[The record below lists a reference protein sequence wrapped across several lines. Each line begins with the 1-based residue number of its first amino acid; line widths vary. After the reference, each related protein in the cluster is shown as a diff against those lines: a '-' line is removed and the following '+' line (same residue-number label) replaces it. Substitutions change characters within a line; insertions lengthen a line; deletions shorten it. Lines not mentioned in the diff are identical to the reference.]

1 MGALCHP
8 FFSRVPLPNHA
19 CCGMLVSPDRR
30 AAPPCHNK
38 DEVSAMSTCTQLIHT
53 LKNGGYDPALAALYA
68 LDGSAQKLDG
78 ARGRCVRIAEAFAA
92 RYGAQAQGATLF
104 SGPGRTEIGGNH
116 TDHQHG
122 RVLCGS
128 VDLDM
133 LACAAPNG
141 LDVVRIQS
149 DGYPPLKISLN
160 DLAPKKEEENTSA
173 ALVRGV
179 AAKIKELG
187 FELSGFDAC
196 ANSTV
201 LSGSGLSSSAAYETL
216 VGNIFNH
223 FCCGDKLDP
232 VTIAKIGQY
241 AENVYFGKPC
251 GLMDQMGSSVGGA
264 VAIDFKDPVN
274 PVVERVD
281 YDFSKSGHALCIVDT
296 GSSHGDL
303 TDDYAAVTREMG
315 AVAAHFGKAVLREV
329 PLEDFQAALPALRS
343 ECGDRAVLRAMH
355 FYSDDRRAAQ
365 EADALKTGN
374 FEAFLNLV
382 NASGL
387 SSSLC
392 LQNTWSIHDP
402 SQQAIP
408 LALTAAE
415 YLLDGMGAC
424 RVHGGGFAG
433 TIQAWVPED
442 YLTVF
447 KNGMEALFGAGKC
460 HVLHIRPQGGCVVAA
475 SSAFPVSG

>member
-1 MGALCHP
+1 
-8 FFSRVPLPNHA
+8 
-19 CCGMLVSPDRR
+19 
-30 AAPPCHNK
+30 
-38 DEVSAMSTCTQLIHT
+38 MSDCTQLLT
-53 LKNGGYDPALAALYA
+53 ALKNGAHDQALVALYA
-68 LDGSAQKLDG
+68 LDGGAQRLG
-78 ARGRCVRIAEAFAA
+78 EARDRAVRTVEVFAE
-92 RYGAQAQGATLF
+92 RYGAQAQGPALF

-122 RVLCGS
+122 HVLCGS

-141 LDVVRIQS
+141 TRLARIRS
-149 DGYPPLKISLN
+149 EGYPELEV
-160 DLAPKKEEENTSA
+160 DLDDLTPKKEEENTSA

-179 AAKIKELG
+179 AAKIREMG
-187 FELSGFDAC
+187 YALSGFDAC

-251 GLMDQMGSSVGGA
+251 GLMDQMGSSVGA
-264 VAIDFKDPVN
+264 CVAIDFNDPSD

-281 YDFSKSGHALCIVDT
+281 YDFTKSGHTLCIVDT
-296 GSSHGDL
+296 CFSHGDL

-315 AVAAHFGKAVLREV
+315 AVAAYFGKKVLRDV
-329 PLEDFQAALPALRS
+329 PEQHFRAAVSALRR
-343 ECGDRAVLRAMH
+343 ECGDRAVLRSLH
-355 FYSDDRRAAQ
+355 FYDDDRRAAQ
-365 EADALKTGN
+365 EAQALKAGD
-374 FEAFLNLV
+374 FSRFLKLV
-382 NASGL
+382 NASGK
-387 SSSLC
+387 SSSLL
-392 LQNTWSIHDP
+392 LQNTWSISDP
-402 SQQAIP
+402 RQQAIP
-408 LALTAAE
+408 LCLAVAE
-415 YLLDGMGAC
+415 ELLDGTGAV

-442 YLTVF
+442 RLSLF
-447 KNGMEALFGAGKC
+447 QSGMEALLGQGKC
-460 HVLHIRPQGGCVVAA
+460 HVLHIRPQGGTVVAE
-475 SSAFPVSG
+475 

>member
-1 MGALCHP
+1 MRSC
-8 FFSRVPLPNHA
+8 
-19 CCGMLVSPDRR
+19 
-30 AAPPCHNK
+30 
-38 DEVSAMSTCTQLIHT
+38 HT
-53 LKNGGYDPALAALYA
+53 LLSSLRAGDHDKALAALYA
-68 LDGSAQKLDG
+68 LDGAQNSLDR
-78 ARGRCVRIAEAFAA
+78 ARDRACRMVQSLMDTFSPAENAA
-92 RYGAQAQGATLF
+92 LF

-128 VDLDM
+128 VDMDM

-141 LDVVRIQS
+141 KNIIRIQS
-149 DGYPPLKISLN
+149 EGYPALEIGLD
-160 DLAPKKEEENTSA
+160 DLSVREEEKNTSA

-179 AAKIKELG
+179 AARVRELG
-187 FELSGFDAC
+187 FTLAGFDAC
-196 ANSTV
+196 VTSTV

-223 FCCGDKLDP
+223 FCCEDKLDP

-264 VAIDFKDPVN
+264 VFIDFNDPAN

-281 YDFSKSGHALCIVDT
+281 YDFTRSGHALCIVDT
-296 GSSHGDL
+296 ASSHGDL
-303 TDDYAAVTREMG
+303 TDDYADITKEMG
-315 AVAAHFGKAVLREV
+315 AVAAHFGRTVLRDV
-329 PLEDFQAALPALRS
+329 PLEDFHAAVPALRQ

-355 FYSDDRRAAQ
+355 FYSDDRRAVQ
-365 EADALKTGN
+365 EAGALKKGN
-374 FEAFLNLV
+374 FEAFLNMV

-402 SQQAIP
+402 KQQAIP
-408 LALTAAE
+408 LALTVGE
-415 YLLDGMGAC
+415 HLLDGMGAI

-433 TIQAWVPED
+433 TIQAWVPEE
-442 YLTVF
+442 YLPVF
-447 KNGMEALFGAGKC
+447 KNGIEELFGPGKC
-460 HVLHIRPQGGCVVAA
+460 HVLHIRPVGGCMVAE
-475 SSAFPVSG
+475 